1 MTKTRNRA
9 AQDAT
14 LIQVRAAK
22 KHVANLRA
30 RVGQLEQQ
38 MVAQAKWNR
47 AVAKAVGIKAPLPVV
62 FLSHKQTVRS
72 RYRIPA

>member
-38 MVAQAKWNR
+38 MVAQARWNR
-47 AVAKAVGIKAPLPVV
+47 AVAKALGVKAPLPVV
-62 FLSHKQTVRS
+62 WRGSKIV
-72 RYRIPA
+72 